1 MKREIISGIVT
12 YTLFVLIV
20 VGAFIVATGGV

>member
-1 MKREIISGIVT
+1 MRETLAGIVT
-12 YTLFVLIV
+12 YTLFALIV